1 MHLIRADVDRAI
13 RIDIEDSKEVVLDHT
28 DRAPGVA
35 VTVVGDGETCNRRD
49 KGTKAAGHS
58 S

>member
-28 DRAPGVA
+28 DRAP
-35 VTVVGDGETCNRRD
+35 RLLPSR
-49 KGTKAAGHS
+49 
-58 S
+58 